1 MAVWLALVIAGLFGV
16 GVAWKRASSSRNIN
30 AGQVSEGWLREQ
42 RAEKRDRYSP

>member
-1 MAVWLALVIAGLFGV
+1 MALWLALAIAGLFGV
-16 GVAWKRASSSRNIN
+16 GFVWKRSSSTRNIN